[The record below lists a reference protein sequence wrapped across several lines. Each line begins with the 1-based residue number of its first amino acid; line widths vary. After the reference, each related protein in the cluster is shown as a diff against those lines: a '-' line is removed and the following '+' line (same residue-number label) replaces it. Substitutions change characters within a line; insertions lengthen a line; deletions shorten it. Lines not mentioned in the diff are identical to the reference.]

1 MSDSDNEAADRFA
14 RTDQEE
20 EIDRQTENHTDPI
33 DQPEA
38 PLGRTPEPEAPL
50 GRTPEPPVP
59 VFEPRVKTEGH
70 REICAILL
78 PTLLHVVRDE
88 LFIHRG
94 PREQVREACSRSLA

>member
-1 MSDSDNEAADRFA
+1 MSDSDNEAADHFA

-33 DQPEA
+33 DQ
-38 PLGRTPEPEAPL
+38 PEAPL